1 MLRSWEEVQWFA
13 MFLSF
18 SILQLLA
25 LVFKQK
31 DALEDEC
38 EAGQNTECYDTASSM
53 RCVSVMF
60 FSRFQKSAYQPVYRF
75 QSAERE
81 EAWLVFLES
90 LSPRWDASVPSWNLI
105 MLC

>member
-1 MLRSWEEVQWFA
+1 

-38 EAGQNTECYDTASSM
+38 EAGQNTE
-53 RCVSVMF
+53 
-60 FSRFQKSAYQPVYRF
+60 FSKLRYSRKQHEIAEFRNDFQ
-75 QSAERE
+75 
-81 EAWLVFLES
+81 
-90 LSPRWDASVPSWNLI
+90 
-105 MLC
+105 

>member
-1 MLRSWEEVQWFA
+1 

-38 EAGQNTECYDTASSM
+38 EAGQNTESANYDTREKQHEIAEF
-53 RCVSVMF
+53 RND
-60 FSRFQKSAYQPVYRF
+60 FQ
-75 QSAERE
+75 
-81 EAWLVFLES
+81 
-90 LSPRWDASVPSWNLI
+90 
-105 MLC
+105 